1 MADRDNLSA
10 RVDRLADQRQAKRSS
25 QVEEFVVH
33 TPEQSSATPRR
44 RGKSPMA
51 RTRGIGIQVEVE
63 RREME
68 VQTSIS
74 LPERVPALWHCQMP
88 KTIIDMSSQEV
99 EARVEDER
107 GDEADGLDSTDIGDD
122 GEVSHTQREALGAP
136 EGDRVDAS
144 REATSHP
151 SDDGRSSRNASAAPT
166 ISDSDDGSDETNVSK
181 ASMVIEDVDM
191 GRSPG
196 QDSVSSTHSY
206 LTDIEDRP
214 ESHYPDLTEVD
225 ESMRDES
232 ADDSMS
238 DEAVG
243 GPSIVKELIGMWDSI
258 TDANRWTTGPLYY
271 DDGTPVKGTI
281 DVGRLTYDDTGHDRY
296 GRGLPKPQGPAP
308 YDPSMRD
315 GRKMVNTSGF
325 LDELPQ
331 ERQQEDDQMLM
342 AVGNEQEE
350 RSSRQPRALG
360 SKARKMGTRRL
371 RMARGMTVDSGA
383 ADNVIPRRMVRGRLN
398 LIRPSKGSRA
408 GVHYVS
414 ASSARIRNEG
424 ECDFHFTTKEGQKE
438 NYVFQIAEVN
448 KALCAVSYLVDR
460 HNQVIFDQDEE
471 TGMDVSRIIN
481 KKTGKVIEM
490 TRERNVWTIDA
501 YIDEEADEALDF
513 VRRG

>member
-1 MADRDNLSA
+1 MLQKPPPQQHVSQYVAVAAAPLPP
-10 RVDRLADQRQAKRSS
+10 VCGTHQAECAL
-25 QVEEFVVH
+25 V
-33 TPEQSSATPRR
+33 
-44 RGKSPMA
+44 
-51 RTRGIGIQVEVE
+51 
-63 RREME
+63 
-68 VQTSIS
+68 TS
-74 LPERVPALWHCQMP
+74 
-88 KTIIDMSSQEV
+88 
-99 EARVEDER
+99 
-107 GDEADGLDSTDIGDD
+107 DS
-122 GEVSHTQREALGAP
+122 
-136 EGDRVDAS
+136 DRVDAS

-281 DVGRLTYDDTGHDRY
+281 DVGRLTYDETGHDRY

-342 AVGNEQEE
+342 AVGNEQAE
-350 RSSRQPRALG
+350 RPSRQPRALG

-371 RMARGMTVDSGA
+371 RMARGMTVDACA
-383 ADNVIPRRMVRGRLN
+383 ADNVIPRRMIRGRLN